1 MHSHLGHLQRGI
13 LAWMKQTVSSRF
25 ACLHVLSFSSW
36 KVRLQPHLGHVRLT
50 DESQGEMG
58 DLDLVLNPRLDIL
71 QIPLLDIDTQQ
82 ELEELLG

>member
-1 MHSHLGHLQRGI
+1 MDETNGVVQVCMSPCPFLLIMESAVTTALG
-13 LAWMKQTVSSRF
+13 TF
-25 ACLHVLSFSSW
+25 
-36 KVRLQPHLGHVRLT
+36 VRLT